1 MLTGRDSLNAAVM
14 ALDVASVN
22 LNTATAK
29 RAVGEITELEYQ
41 NGLTAIYPPR
51 TVWRQISF
59 SFCWPWKPM
68 IGM

>member
-1 MLTGRDSLNAAVM
+1 M

-41 NGLTAIYPPR
+41 NALNSYVSARNLSLIH
-51 TVWRQISF
+51 I
-59 SFCWPWKPM
+59 
-68 IGM
+68 